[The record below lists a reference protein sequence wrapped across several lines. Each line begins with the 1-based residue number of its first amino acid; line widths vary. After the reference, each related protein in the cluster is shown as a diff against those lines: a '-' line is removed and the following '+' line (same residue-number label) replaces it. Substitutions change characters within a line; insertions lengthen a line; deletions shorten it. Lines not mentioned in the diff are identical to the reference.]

1 MTMAEEGFLR
11 RWARRKT
18 ETNAGIEP
26 APEPASDI
34 VVAPAAARVPVAEA
48 VAAGQTAPAQ
58 PTPVQPTPSQPIVL
72 PTMDDV
78 AQLTPESDFS
88 AFVARGVDQA
98 VRRSALKKLFA
109 DPHFNVMDKL
119 DMYMDD
125 YNVASPMSSEML
137 ASLKHSKSFFDQAA
151 EEARKRAEAEG
162 RIAAG
167 GGLEAALPCPA
178 TPSAAEPGTAEPG
191 AAEPDAAVSALAP
204 ALASEDADDVTA
216 AAPQGRLAAVSAVSA
231 GSAKVAE
238 VAELAEVPVTPP
250 GAHTVAETGMMM
262 QKQP

>member
-1 MTMAEEGFLR
+1 MSEEGFLR

-18 ETNAGIEP
+18 ETNAGIAPPAEP
-26 APEPASDI
+26 VPEPALES
-34 VVAPAAARVPVAEA
+34 VAQPAPLPAAVSAPLPQAAPAEPVL
-48 VAAGQTAPAQ
+48 
-58 PTPVQPTPSQPIVL
+58 L

-78 AQLTPESDFS
+78 AQLTSESDFS

-125 YNVASPMSSEML
+125 YNVASPMPEGML

-151 EEARKRAEAEG
+151 EDARKRAEAEAG
-162 RIAAG
+162 RVLAVPQAPEPALAG
-167 GGLEAALPCPA
+167 QASLVQVQEQEAGAFAGEQLTAPPPEPAFDSADVLETSAL
-178 TPSAAEPGTAEPG
+178 PG
-191 AAEPDAAVSALAP
+191 AAQPNPESAI
-204 ALASEDADDVTA
+204 
-216 AAPQGRLAAVSAVSA
+216 
-231 GSAKVAE
+231 
-238 VAELAEVPVTPP
+238 
-250 GAHTVAETGMMM
+250 MM